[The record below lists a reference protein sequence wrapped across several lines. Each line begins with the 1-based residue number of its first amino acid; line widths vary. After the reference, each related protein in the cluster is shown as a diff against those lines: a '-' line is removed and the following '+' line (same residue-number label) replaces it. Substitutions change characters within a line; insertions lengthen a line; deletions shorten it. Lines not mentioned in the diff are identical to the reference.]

1 MMTARAIM
9 VQEMALATGVG
20 TRSVQATE
28 LVDGDAEL
36 LRAIADG
43 DRAAFDRLSQ
53 RHLDRA
59 YGVALRMT
67 GSRADAEDVVQDVF
81 LRLWLKP
88 DSWRPGQAQFSTWL
102 YRVVVNRCLDLKR
115 RPRGTDL
122 DSIDEPQDPDA
133 NAEDS
138 LIAAQRGKALEAAV
152 AELPERQRA
161 AIVLTYTAGLRN
173 AEAAATLEISVK
185 AFEALLVRAKR
196 ELRDHLAGQGWMSHD
211 GT

>member
-1 MMTARAIM
+1 MTARTIM
-9 VQEMALATGVG
+9 LQEMALTTAVG
-20 TRSVQATE
+20 TWSVQAAE

-36 LRAIADG
+36 LQAIAGG
-43 DRAAFDRLSQ
+43 DRSAFDRLSR

-67 GSRADAEDVVQDVF
+67 GSRADAQDVVQDVF
-81 LRLWLKP
+81 LRLWQRP
-88 DSWRPGQAQFSTWL
+88 DAWRPGQAQFSTWL

-115 RPRGTDL
+115 RPKSTDL
-122 DSIDEPQDPDA
+122 DSVEEPQDPDA

-138 LIAAQRGKALEAAV
+138 LLDAERSRALDSAV
-152 AELPERQRA
+152 NQLPERQKA

-173 AEAAATLEISVK
+173 AEAASAMDISVK

-196 ELRDHLAGQGWMSHD
+196 ELRDFLAGQGWMQP
-211 GT
+211 

>member
-1 MMTARAIM
+1 MTARAVMI
-9 VQEMALATGVG
+9 QEMALTAAVG
-20 TRSVQATE
+20 TRSVQAAE

-36 LRAIADG
+36 LRAIAGG
-43 DRAAFDRLSQ
+43 DRSAFDRLSR

-67 GSRADAEDVVQDVF
+67 GSRADAQDVVQDVF
-81 LRLWLKP
+81 LRLWQRP
-88 DSWRPGQAQFSTWL
+88 DAWRPGQAQFSTWL

-122 DSIDEPQDPDA
+122 DSVEEPQDPDA

-138 LIAAQRGKALEAAV
+138 LLDAERARALDGAV
-152 AELPERQRA
+152 NRLPERQRE

-173 AEAAATLEISVK
+173 AEAASAMEISVK

-196 ELRDHLAGQGWMSHD
+196 ELRDYLAGQGWMQP
-211 GT
+211 

>member
-1 MMTARAIM
+1 MTARAIM
-9 VQEMALATGVG
+9 IQEMALTIAVG
-20 TRSVQATE
+20 TWSVQAAE

-36 LRAIADG
+36 LQAIAGG
-43 DRAAFDRLSQ
+43 DRSAFDRLSR

-67 GSRADAEDVVQDVF
+67 GSRADAQDVVQDVF
-81 LRLWLKP
+81 LRLWQRP
-88 DSWRPGQAQFSTWL
+88 DAWRPGQAQFSTWL

-122 DSIDEPQDPDA
+122 DSVEEPQDPDA

-138 LIAAQRGKALEAAV
+138 LLDAERSRALDSAV
-152 AELPERQRA
+152 NQLPERQRE

-173 AEAAATLEISVK
+173 AEAASAMDISVK

-196 ELRDHLAGQGWMSHD
+196 ELRDFLAGQGWMQP
-211 GT
+211 

>member
-1 MMTARAIM
+1 MTARAIM
-9 VQEMALATGVG
+9 IQEMALRTAVG
-20 TRSVQATE
+20 TWSVQAAE

-36 LRAIADG
+36 LQAIAGG
-43 DRAAFDRLSQ
+43 DRSAFDRLSR

-67 GSRADAEDVVQDVF
+67 GSRADAQDVVQDVF
-81 LRLWLKP
+81 LRLWQRP
-88 DSWRPGQAQFSTWL
+88 DAWRPGQAQFSTWL

-122 DSIDEPQDPDA
+122 DSVEEPQDPDA

-138 LIAAQRGKALEAAV
+138 LLDAERSRALDSAV
-152 AELPERQRA
+152 NQLPERQKA

-173 AEAAATLEISVK
+173 AEAASAMDISVK

-196 ELRDHLAGQGWMSHD
+196 ELRDFLAGQGWMQP
-211 GT
+211 

>member
-1 MMTARAIM
+1 MAARAVMI
-9 VQEMALATGVG
+9 QEMALATAAGAW
-20 TRSVQATE
+20 SVQAAE

-36 LRAIADG
+36 LRAVAEG
-43 DRAAFDRLSQ
+43 DRAAFDRLSR

-81 LRLWLKP
+81 MRLWLKP
-88 DSWRPGQAQFSTWL
+88 GAWRPGQAQFSTWL

-115 RPRGTDL
+115 RPRGADL
-122 DSIDEPQDPDA
+122 DAIEEPQDPDS

-138 LIAAQRGKALEAAV
+138 LVQAERGRALEAAV
-152 AELPERQRA
+152 ARLPERQRS

-173 AEAAATLEISVK
+173 ADAASAMDISVK

-196 ELRDHLAGQGWMSHD
+196 ELRDHLAGEGWMQS
-211 GT
+211 

>member
-1 MMTARAIM
+1 
-9 VQEMALATGVG
+9 MALATAAGAW
-20 TRSVQATE
+20 SVQAAE

-36 LRAIADG
+36 LRAVAGG
-43 DRAAFDRLSQ
+43 DRAAFDRLSR

-88 DSWRPGQAQFSTWL
+88 EAWRPGQAQFSTWL

-115 RPRGTDL
+115 RPKGTEL
-122 DSIDEPQDPDA
+122 DAIEEPQDPDS
-133 NAEDS
+133 NAEDG
-138 LIAAQRGKALEAAV
+138 LMQAERGRALESAV
-152 AELPERQRA
+152 ALLPERQRA

-173 AEAAATLEISVK
+173 AEAASAMDISVK

-196 ELRDHLAGQGWMSHD
+196 ELRDHLAGQGWMQP
-211 GT
+211 

>member
-1 MMTARAIM
+1 MTAPASMI
-9 VQEMALATGVG
+9 QGMALTIAAG
-20 TRSVQATE
+20 TRSVQAAE

-36 LRAIADG
+36 LRAIAGG
-43 DRAAFDRLSQ
+43 DRSAFDRLSR

-59 YGVALRMT
+59 YGVALRMS

-81 LRLWLKP
+81 LRLWQRP
-88 DSWRPGQAQFSTWL
+88 EAWRPGQAQFSTWL

-115 RPRGTDL
+115 RPKGTDL
-122 DSIDEPQDPDA
+122 DSVEEPQAPDA

-138 LIAAQRGKALEAAV
+138 LLDAERSRALDGAV
-152 AELPERQRA
+152 KQLPERQRA

-173 AEAAATLEISVK
+173 ADAASAMDISVK

-196 ELRDHLAGQGWMSHD
+196 ELRDHLAGQGWMQP
-211 GT
+211 

>member
-1 MMTARAIM
+1 MAARAVMI
-9 VQEMALATGVG
+9 QEMALATAAGAW
-20 TRSVQATE
+20 SVQAAE

-36 LRAIADG
+36 LRAVAGG
-43 DRAAFDRLSQ
+43 DRAAFDRLSR

-88 DSWRPGQAQFSTWL
+88 GAWRPGQAQFSTWL

-115 RPRGTDL
+115 RPKGADL
-122 DSIDEPQDPDA
+122 DAIEEPQDPDS

-138 LIAAQRGKALEAAV
+138 LMQAERGRALEAAV
-152 AELPERQRA
+152 AQLPERQRA

-173 AEAAATLEISVK
+173 AEAASAMDISVK

-196 ELRDHLAGQGWMSHD
+196 ELRDHLTGEGWMQP
-211 GT
+211 

>member
-1 MMTARAIM
+1 MI
-9 VQEMALATGVG
+9 QEMALTIAVG
-20 TRSVQATE
+20 TRSVQAAE

-36 LRAIADG
+36 LQAIAAG
-43 DRAAFDRLSQ
+43 DRSAFDRLSR

-67 GSRADAEDVVQDVF
+67 GSRADAQDVVQDVF
-81 LRLWLKP
+81 LRLWQRP
-88 DSWRPGQAQFSTWL
+88 DAWRPGQAQFSTWL

-115 RPRGTDL
+115 RPKGTDL
-122 DSIDEPQDPDA
+122 DSVEEPQDPDA

-138 LIAAQRGKALEAAV
+138 LLNAERSRALDSAV
-152 AELPERQRA
+152 TQLPERQRE

-173 AEAAATLEISVK
+173 AEAASAMDISVK

-196 ELRDHLAGQGWMSHD
+196 ELRDYLAGQGWMQP
-211 GT
+211 

>member
-1 MMTARAIM
+1 MI
-9 VQEMALATGVG
+9 QEMALTVAVG
-20 TRSVQATE
+20 TRSVQAAE

-36 LRAIADG
+36 LQAIAGG
-43 DRAAFDRLSQ
+43 DRSAFDRLSR

-67 GSRADAEDVVQDVF
+67 GSRADAQDVVQDVF
-81 LRLWLKP
+81 LRLWQRP
-88 DSWRPGQAQFSTWL
+88 DAWRPGQAQFSTWL

-115 RPRGTDL
+115 RPKGTDL
-122 DSIDEPQDPDA
+122 DSVEEPQDPDA

-138 LIAAQRGKALEAAV
+138 LLDAERSRALDSAV
-152 AELPERQRA
+152 NQLPERQKA

-173 AEAAATLEISVK
+173 AEAASAMDISVK

-196 ELRDHLAGQGWMSHD
+196 ELRDFLAGQGWMQP
-211 GT
+211 

>member
-1 MMTARAIM
+1 
-9 VQEMALATGVG
+9 MALTTAVG
-20 TRSVQATE
+20 TRSVQAAE

-36 LRAIADG
+36 LQAIAGG
-43 DRAAFDRLSQ
+43 DRSAFDRLSR

-67 GSRADAEDVVQDVF
+67 GSRADADDVVQDVF
-81 LRLWLKP
+81 LRLWQRP
-88 DSWRPGQAQFSTWL
+88 DAWRPGQALFSTWL

-115 RPRGTDL
+115 RPKGADL
-122 DSIDEPQDPDA
+122 DSVEEPQDPDA

-138 LIAAQRGKALEAAV
+138 LLDAERSRALDSAV
-152 AELPERQRA
+152 NQLPERQRA

-173 AEAAATLEISVK
+173 AEAASAMDISVK

-196 ELRDHLAGQGWMSHD
+196 ELRDYLAGQGWMQS
-211 GT
+211 

>member
-1 MMTARAIM
+1 MTARAIM
-9 VQEMALATGVG
+9 IQGMALATAAGW
-20 TRSVQATE
+20 RSVQAAE

-36 LRAIADG
+36 LRAIAGG
-43 DRAAFDRLSQ
+43 DRSAFDRLSR

-67 GSRADAEDVVQDVF
+67 GSRADAEDVVQEVF
-81 LRLWLKP
+81 LRLWQRP
-88 DSWRPGQAQFSTWL
+88 DAWRPGQAQFSTWL

-115 RPRGTDL
+115 RPKGTEL
-122 DSIDEPQDPDA
+122 DSVEEPQAPDA

-138 LIAAQRGKALEAAV
+138 LLDAERSRALDGAV
-152 AELPERQRA
+152 NQLPERQRA

-173 AEAAATLEISVK
+173 TEAASAMEISVK

-196 ELRDHLAGQGWMSHD
+196 ELRDTLAGQGWMQP
-211 GT
+211 

>member
-1 MMTARAIM
+1 MI
-9 VQEMALATGVG
+9 QEMALTTAVG
-20 TRSVQATE
+20 TWSVQAAE

-36 LRAIADG
+36 LQAIAGG
-43 DRAAFDRLSQ
+43 DRAAFDRLSR

-67 GSRADAEDVVQDVF
+67 GSRADAQDVVQDVF
-81 LRLWLKP
+81 LRLWQRP
-88 DSWRPGQAQFSTWL
+88 DAWRPGQAQFSTWL

-122 DSIDEPQDPDA
+122 DSVEEPQDPDA

-138 LIAAQRGKALEAAV
+138 LLDAERSRALDSAV
-152 AELPERQRA
+152 NQLPERQKA

-173 AEAAATLEISVK
+173 AEAASAMDISVK

-196 ELRDHLAGQGWMSHD
+196 ELRDFLAGQGWMQP
-211 GT
+211 

>member
-1 MMTARAIM
+1 MMAQAIM
-9 VQEMALATGVG
+9 VQEMALATATGA
-20 TRSVQATE
+20 RSVQAAE

-36 LRAIADG
+36 LRAIAGG
-43 DRAAFDRLSQ
+43 DRGAFDRLSR

-88 DSWRPGQAQFSTWL
+88 DAWRPGQAQFSTWL

-115 RPRGTDL
+115 RPKGTDL
-122 DSIDEPQDPDA
+122 DAVEEPQDPDA
-133 NAEDS
+133 NAEES
-138 LIAAQRGKALEAAV
+138 LIETERGKALESAV

-196 ELRDHLAGQGWMSHD
+196 ELRDRLAGQGWMSHD
-211 GT
+211 RT

>member
-1 MMTARAIM
+1 MI
-9 VQEMALATGVG
+9 QEMALTTAVG
-20 TRSVQATE
+20 TWSVQAAE

-36 LRAIADG
+36 LQAIAGG
-43 DRAAFDRLSQ
+43 DRSAFDRLSR

-67 GSRADAEDVVQDVF
+67 GSRADAQDVVQDVF
-81 LRLWLKP
+81 LRLWQRP
-88 DSWRPGQAQFSTWL
+88 DAWRPGQAQFSTWL

-115 RPRGTDL
+115 RPKGTDL
-122 DSIDEPQDPDA
+122 DSVDEPQDPDA

-138 LIAAQRGKALEAAV
+138 LLDAERSRALDSAV
-152 AELPERQRA
+152 NQLPERQKA

-173 AEAAATLEISVK
+173 AEAASAMDISVK

-196 ELRDHLAGQGWMSHD
+196 ELRDFLAGQGWMQP
-211 GT
+211 

>member
-1 MMTARAIM
+1 MI
-9 VQEMALATGVG
+9 QEMALSTAVG
-20 TRSVQATE
+20 TWSVQAAE

-36 LRAIADG
+36 LQAIAGG
-43 DRAAFDRLSQ
+43 DRLAFDRLSR

-67 GSRADAEDVVQDVF
+67 GSRADAQDVVQDVF
-81 LRLWLKP
+81 LRLWQRP
-88 DSWRPGQAQFSTWL
+88 DAWRPGQAQFSTWL

-115 RPRGTDL
+115 RPKGTDL
-122 DSIDEPQDPDA
+122 DSVEEPQDPDA

-138 LIAAQRGKALEAAV
+138 LLNAERNRALDGAV
-152 AELPERQRA
+152 NQLPERQRA

-173 AEAAATLEISVK
+173 AEAASAMDISVK

-196 ELRDHLAGQGWMSHD
+196 ELRDYLTGQGWMQP
-211 GT
+211 

>member
-1 MMTARAIM
+1 MI
-9 VQEMALATGVG
+9 QGMALTIAVG
-20 TRSVQATE
+20 TRSVQAAE

-36 LRAIADG
+36 LRAIAGG
-43 DRAAFDRLSQ
+43 DRSAFDRLSR

-81 LRLWLKP
+81 LRLWQRP
-88 DSWRPGQAQFSTWL
+88 EAWRPGQAQFSTWL

-115 RPRGTDL
+115 RPKGADL
-122 DSIDEPQDPDA
+122 DSVEEPQAPEA

-138 LIAAQRGKALEAAV
+138 LLDVERSRALDGAV
-152 AELPERQRA
+152 KQLPERQRA

-173 AEAAATLEISVK
+173 AEAASAMDISVK

-196 ELRDHLAGQGWMSHD
+196 ELRDYLAGQGWMQS
-211 GT
+211 

>member
-1 MMTARAIM
+1 MTARAIM
-9 VQEMALATGVG
+9 IQEMALRTAVG
-20 TRSVQATE
+20 TWSVQAAE

-36 LRAIADG
+36 LQAIAGG
-43 DRAAFDRLSQ
+43 DRAAFDRLSR

-67 GSRADAEDVVQDVF
+67 GSRADAQDVVQDVF
-81 LRLWLKP
+81 LRLWQRP
-88 DSWRPGQAQFSTWL
+88 DAWRPGQAQFSTWL

-122 DSIDEPQDPDA
+122 DSVEEPQDPDA

-138 LIAAQRGKALEAAV
+138 LLDAERARALDGAV
-152 AELPERQRA
+152 NQLPERQRE

-173 AEAAATLEISVK
+173 AEAASAMEISVK

-196 ELRDHLAGQGWMSHD
+196 ELRDYLAGQGWMQP
-211 GT
+211 

>member
-1 MMTARAIM
+1 MTARAIM
-9 VQEMALATGVG
+9 IQEMAFTIAVG
-20 TRSVQATE
+20 TRSVQAAE

-36 LRAIADG
+36 LRAVAGG
-43 DRAAFDRLSQ
+43 DRAAFDRLSR

-67 GSRADAEDVVQDVF
+67 GSRADAQDVVQDVF
-81 LRLWLKP
+81 LRLWQRP
-88 DSWRPGQAQFSTWL
+88 DAWRPGQAQFSTWL

-115 RPRGTDL
+115 RPKGTDL
-122 DSIDEPQDPDA
+122 DSVEEPQAPDA

-138 LIAAQRGKALEAAV
+138 LLDAERSRALDDAV
-152 AELPERQRA
+152 NHLPERQRA

-173 AEAAATLEISVK
+173 AEAASAMDISVK

-196 ELRDHLAGQGWMSHD
+196 ELRDFLAGQGWMQP
-211 GT
+211 

>member
-1 MMTARAIM
+1 MTAQAIM
-9 VQEMALATGVG
+9 VQEMALAAATG
-20 TRSVQATE
+20 RSLQAAE
-28 LVDGDAEL
+28 SVDGDAEL
-36 LRAIADG
+36 LRAIAAG
-43 DRAAFDRLSQ
+43 DRAAFDRLSR

-59 YGVALRMT
+59 YGVAMRMT

-115 RPRGTDL
+115 RPKGSDL
-122 DSIDEPQDPDA
+122 DSVDEPQDPDA

-138 LIAAQRGKALEAAV
+138 LLEAERGKALDRAV
-152 AELPERQRA
+152 AELPERQRT

-173 AEAAATLEISVK
+173 AEAASAMDISVK

-196 ELRDHLAGQGWMSHD
+196 ELRDHLAGQGW
-211 GT
+211 T

>member
-1 MMTARAIM
+1 MTAPASMI
-9 VQEMALATGVG
+9 QGMALTIAVG
-20 TRSVQATE
+20 TRSVQAAE

-36 LRAIADG
+36 LRAIAGG
-43 DRAAFDRLSQ
+43 DRSAFDRLSR

-81 LRLWLKP
+81 LRLWQRP
-88 DSWRPGQAQFSTWL
+88 EAWRPGQAQFSTWL

-115 RPRGTDL
+115 RPKGADL
-122 DSIDEPQDPDA
+122 DSVEEPQAPEA

-138 LIAAQRGKALEAAV
+138 LLDVERSRALDGAV
-152 AELPERQRA
+152 KQLPERQRA

-173 AEAAATLEISVK
+173 AEAASAMDISVK

-196 ELRDHLAGQGWMSHD
+196 ELRDYLAGQGWMQP
-211 GT
+211 

>member
-1 MMTARAIM
+1 MI
-9 VQEMALATGVG
+9 QEMALTIAVG
-20 TRSVQATE
+20 TRSVQAAE

-36 LRAIADG
+36 LRAIAGG
-43 DRAAFDRLSQ
+43 DRSAFDRLSR

-81 LRLWLKP
+81 LRLWQRP
-88 DSWRPGQAQFSTWL
+88 EAWRPGQAQFSTWL

-115 RPRGTDL
+115 RPKGTDL
-122 DSIDEPQDPDA
+122 DSVEEPQAPDA

-138 LIAAQRGKALEAAV
+138 LLDAERSRALDGAV
-152 AELPERQRA
+152 KQLPERQRA

-173 AEAAATLEISVK
+173 AEAASALDISVK

-196 ELRDHLAGQGWMSHD
+196 ELRDTLAGQGWMQP
-211 GT
+211 

>member
-1 MMTARAIM
+1 MTARAIM
-9 VQEMALATGVG
+9 IQEMALRTAVG
-20 TRSVQATE
+20 TRSVQAAE

-36 LRAIADG
+36 LRAIAGG
-43 DRAAFDRLSQ
+43 DRSAFDRLSR

-81 LRLWLKP
+81 LRLWQRP
-88 DSWRPGQAQFSTWL
+88 DAWRPGQAQFSTWL

-115 RPRGTDL
+115 RPRSTDL
-122 DSIDEPQDPDA
+122 DAVEEPQAPDA

-138 LIAAQRGKALEAAV
+138 LLDAERNRALDGAV
-152 AELPERQRA
+152 NQLPERQRA

-173 AEAAATLEISVK
+173 AEAASAMDISVK

-196 ELRDHLAGQGWMSHD
+196 ELRDYLAGQGWMQP
-211 GT
+211 

>member
-1 MMTARAIM
+1 MTARAIM
-9 VQEMALATGVG
+9 IQEMALTIAVG
-20 TRSVQATE
+20 TRSVQAAE

-36 LRAIADG
+36 LQAIAGG
-43 DRAAFDRLSQ
+43 DRSAFDRLSR

-67 GSRADAEDVVQDVF
+67 GSRADAQDVVQDVF
-81 LRLWLKP
+81 LRLWQRP
-88 DSWRPGQAQFSTWL
+88 DAWRPGQAQFSTWL

-115 RPRGTDL
+115 RPKGTDL
-122 DSIDEPQDPDA
+122 DSVEEPQDPDA

-138 LIAAQRGKALEAAV
+138 LLDAERNRALDSAV
-152 AELPERQRA
+152 KQLPERQRE

-173 AEAAATLEISVK
+173 AEAASAMEISVK

-196 ELRDHLAGQGWMSHD
+196 ELRDFLAGQGWMQP
-211 GT
+211 